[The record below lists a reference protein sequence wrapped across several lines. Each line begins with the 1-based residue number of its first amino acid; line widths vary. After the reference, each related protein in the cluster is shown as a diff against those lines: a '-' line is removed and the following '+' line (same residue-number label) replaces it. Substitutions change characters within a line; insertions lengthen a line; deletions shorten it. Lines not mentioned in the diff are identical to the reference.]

1 MHMRWKPIAT
11 RRRESG
17 AYDLAR
23 PNNFLADDSKTPRQ
37 VGLSCPARRVTSQF
51 SEAMSQRDIEAMSQR
66 DIIAIVDDDAGIRDA
81 LEQLLT
87 AQGYCV
93 ELYSCG
99 EEFIRA
105 ATFSAATCL
114 LVDIQ
119 LGDISGMELGRHLA
133 ASNFMFPIIFM
144 TGSQDE
150 LTRTQAVKFG
160 CVAYLQKPLKAAEL
174 NEAIS
179 LAIGKSVRK

>member
-1 MHMRWKPIAT
+1 LQT
-11 RRRESG
+11 F
-17 AYDLAR
+17 DLAH
-23 PNNFLADDSKTPRQ
+23 PNNFLADHSKTPRQ
-37 VGLSCPARRVTSQF
+37 VGLSCPARQVTSQF
-51 SEAMSQRDIEAMSQR
+51 LEAMSQRDIEAMSQR

-87 AQGYCV
+87 ARGYCV

-119 LGDISGMELGRHLA
+119 LGDISGVELGRHLA
-133 ASNFMFPIIFM
+133 ASGFMFPIIFM

>member
-1 MHMRWKPIAT
+1 MSSAPRNTIAQLINGAS
-11 RRRESG
+11 REGTAAASG
-17 AYDLAR
+17 DVSVL
-23 PNNFLADDSKTPRQ
+23 
-37 VGLSCPARRVTSQF
+37 VRVRNES
-51 SEAMSQRDIEAMSQR
+51 
-66 DIIAIVDDDAGIRDA
+66 DA

-119 LGDISGMELGRHLA
+119 LGDISGVELGRHLA
-133 ASNFMFPIIFM
+133 ASGFMFPIIFM

-150 LTRTQAVKFG
+150 LTRTQAIEFG
-160 CVAYLQKPLKAAEL
+160 CVAYLKKPLKAAEL